1 MKETGKPLPLTPSPL
16 PLAVIGKPRRR
27 VDGRAKVTGQ
37 TAFADDIMLPR
48 MLYGK
53 LLRATL
59 PHARIA
65 AIDVLKAEAADGVLL
80 VLTGDHFPNA
90 YGIMPVSQD
99 EHALC
104 RDKVRHVGDPVAA
117 VIATSEAIAQEALSL
132 IDVTWEALPTV
143 ADAEDALKQPDNR
156 IHEYGEGG
164 NIHRLAHFEFGNVE
178 EAFARHADRVFEDL
192 FFFQGNTHLPLEQ
205 HASVAA
211 LDPQGRLTLWSSTQT
226 PHYVHR
232 ELARALDLPAH
243 QIRVIA
249 TPNGGGFGGKSDPF
263 NHEMVA
269 CKAALLTGR
278 PVKITL
284 TREEVFYCH
293 RGRHP
298 VLMRI
303 KTGVKNDGTIVGLD
317 LETLL
322 DGGAYGSYG
331 PASTLYTGQLQTVTY
346 HVPRYRFRAC
356 RTFTNKPACGPKRG
370 HGTPQPRFAQEVQ
383 LDKIAV
389 ALGQDPAELRLKQL
403 VPANSVTANWMRVGT
418 IGLKQCIDAVVNGSQ
433 WKTRRGQ
440 LGLGRGLGLACS
452 SYLTGAGLPIYWNE
466 MPHSGVQLQLDRSGR
481 VTAFCGATEIGQ
493 GSDDVLAAIVAE
505 VLGIAADDVKLVTG
519 DTDLTPV
526 DLGSYSSRVTLMM
539 GNAAIQAAERART
552 MLAGAAAAKLNVP
565 ENRIGFAGRRVFD
578 VENPDTGMDFADA
591 IVAAEVRHGTIGT
604 TGSYTPPKSPGKYR
618 GAGVGPSAAYSY
630 SAAVVEV
637 EVNPD
642 TGWITVPK
650 VWIGHDIG
658 RVLNPVLA
666 RGQVEGGV
674 YMGLG
679 EALMEEMVYRR
690 LPHQL
695 SGALVHKIP
704 SMLEYKSL
712 TSLEMPEVETYF
724 IEDPDPNGP
733 FGAKEVGQGPL
744 LPIMPAVAN
753 AVFDA
758 VGVRVDEIPVS
769 PEAVLKGLAEKAKAG
784 NRQSASANEIRVGP
798 KSFPDVPWPEPL
810 VVLPPWEGGDG
821 YALNQKKRTGTTA
834 SEQTRLPIADSRLPA
849 SQP

>member
-1 MKETGKPLPLTPSPL
+1 VSLPDSRPFD
-16 PLAVIGKPRRR
+16 VIGKPRRR

-37 TAFADDIMLPR
+37 TLFADDMALPR
-48 MLYGK
+48 MLFAK
-53 LLRATL
+53 LLRSHL
-59 PHARIA
+59 PHARIIS
-65 AIDVLKAEAADGVLL
+65 IDTSKAEAAAGVQL
-80 VLTGDHFPNA
+80 VLTGAHFPIA

-117 VIATSEAIAQEALSL
+117 VIAASEAQAQDALSL
-132 IDVTWEALPTV
+132 IDVRYEPLPTIHSPEEALKHT
-143 ADAEDALKQPDNR
+143 DTR

-164 NIHRLAHFEFGNVE
+164 NIHRLAHLAFGDVD
-178 EAFARHADRVFEDL
+178 EAFAKDADRVFDDVY
-192 FFFQGNTHLPLEQ
+192 FFSGNTHLPLEQ
-205 HASVAA
+205 HASLAA
-211 LDPQGRLTLWSSTQT
+211 LDKDGRLTLWSSTQT
-226 PHYVHR
+226 PHYLHR
-232 ELARALDLPAH
+232 EAARALDMPAH
-243 QIRVIA
+243 RLRVVA

-263 NHEMVA
+263 NHEIVV
-269 CKAALLTGR
+269 CRAALLTGR
-278 PVKITL
+278 PVKISL

-298 VLMRI
+298 VLMRL
-303 KTGVKNDGTIVGLD
+303 KTGVKHDGTIVAMD

-389 ALGQDPAELRLKQL
+389 TLGMDPATLRLKQL
-403 VPANSVTANWMRVGT
+403 APANSLTANWMRIGT
-418 IGLKQCIDAVVNGSQ
+418 IGLKECIDAVVEGSG
-433 WKTRRGQ
+433 WRKRRGR
-440 LGLGRGLGLACS
+440 LGFGRGLGLACS
-452 SYLTGAGLPIYWNE
+452 SYLSGAGLPIYWNE

-505 VLGIAADDVKLVTG
+505 VLGIDSHDVTLVTG

-539 GNAAIQAAERART
+539 GNAAIQAAERARAI
-552 MLAGAAAAKLNVP
+552 LASAAAAKLNVP
-565 ENRIGFAGRRVFD
+565 EERLGFAARRVFD
-578 VENPDTGMDFADA
+578 VENPATGMDFAEA
-591 IVAAEVRHGTIGT
+591 VVAAEVKSGTIGT
-604 TGSYTPPKSPGKYR
+604 TGSYTPPKSPGRYR
-618 GAGVGPSAAYSY
+618 GAGVGPSATYSY
-630 SAAVVEV
+630 SAAIVEV

-642 TGWITVPK
+642 TGRITVPK

-679 EALMEEMVYRR
+679 EALMEEMAYRR

-695 SGALVHKIP
+695 SGALVHKTP
-704 SMLEYKSL
+704 SILEYKSL
-712 TSLEMPEVETYF
+712 TSLEMPEVVTYF
-724 IEDPDPNGP
+724 IEEADPNGP

-769 PEAVLKGLAEKAKAG
+769 PEAVLRGMAINAKAG
-784 NRQSASANEIRVGP
+784 NREARVGP
-798 KSFPDVPWPEPL
+798 TTFPDVPWPEAL
-810 VVLPPWEGGDG
+810 VVLPPWEGGNG
-821 YALNQKKRTGTTA
+821 RALNQKNRTSQTA
-834 SEQTRLPIADSRLPA
+834 SEAKAPDARFPIPDSRLVR
-849 SQP
+849 

>member
-1 MKETGKPLPLTPSPL
+1 MR
-16 PLAVIGKPRRR
+16 VIGKARRR
-27 VDGRAKVTGQ
+27 VDGRAKVTGR
-37 TAFADDIMLPR
+37 TTFADDIVLPR

-53 LLRATL
+53 LLRSSL
-59 PHARIA
+59 PHARIV
-65 AIDVLKAEAADGVLL
+65 AIDTSAAETAPGVKL
-80 VLTGDHFPNA
+80 VLTGAHFPHA

-99 EHALC
+99 EHPLC
-104 RDKVRHVGDPVAA
+104 VGKVRHVGDPVAA
-117 VIATSEAIAQEALSL
+117 VIATSEAVAADACAL
-132 IDVTWEALPTV
+132 VTVQYEALPTI
-143 ADAEDALKQPDNR
+143 ADPEAALTNRAAR
-156 IHEYGEGG
+156 IHDYGEGG
-164 NIHRLAHFEFGNVE
+164 NIHRLAHLEFGDVE
-178 EAFARHADRVFEDL
+178 DAFRQDGVRVFEDV
-192 FFFQGNTHLPLEQ
+192 FFYEGSTHLALEQ
-205 HASVAA
+205 HAAVAA
-211 LDPQGRLTLWSSTQT
+211 LDQDGRLTLWSSTQT

-243 QIRVIA
+243 RIRVVA
-249 TPNGGGFGGKSDPF
+249 CPNGGAFGGKSDPF

-269 CKAALLTGR
+269 AKAALLTGR

-284 TREEVFYCH
+284 TREEIFYCH

-298 VLMRI
+298 TLMRL
-303 KTGVKNDGTIVGLD
+303 KTGVKPNGTIVGMD

-389 ALGQDPAELRLKQL
+389 GLGMDPAELRLKQL
-403 VPANSVTANWMRVGT
+403 AQPNSLTANWLRIGT
-418 IGLKQCIDAVVNGSQ
+418 IGLRQCIAAVLEGSG
-433 WKTRRGQ
+433 WKQRRGK
-440 LGLGRGLGLACS
+440 LGFGRGLGLACS

-505 VLGIAADDVKLVTG
+505 VLGIEAEGVKLVTG

-539 GNAAIQAAERART
+539 GNAAIQAAERARA
-552 MLAGAAAAKLNVP
+552 MLAAAVAQKLGVP
-565 ENRIGFAGRRVFD
+565 EGRLTFAERRVFD
-578 VENPDTGMDFADA
+578 VENPGTGVDFA
-591 IVAAEVRHGTIGT
+591 AAVVLAETKFGTVGT
-604 TGSYTPPKSPGKYR
+604 VGSYAPPQSPGTYR
-618 GAGVGPSAAYSY
+618 GAGVGPSPAYSY

-637 EVNPD
+637 AVDPA
-642 TGWITVPK
+642 TGWIRVPK

-679 EALMEEMVYRR
+679 EALMEEQVFRR
-690 LPHQL
+690 LPAKL
-695 SGALVHKIP
+695 SGALVHKVP

-712 TSLEMPEVETYF
+712 TSLEMPEVVTYF
-724 IEDPDPNGP
+724 IETDDPNGP

-753 AVFDA
+753 AVYDA
-758 VGVRVDEIPVS
+758 VGVRVDQVPIT
-769 PEAVLKGLAEKAKAG
+769 PELVLKGLESKVKRG
-784 NRQSASANEIRVGP
+784 TGGRGDGGTDGTKGTEGTEVRVGP
-798 KSFPDVPWPEPL
+798 TRFPDVPWPEPL
-810 VVLPPWEGGDG
+810 KVPPPWEGGDG
-821 YALNQKKRTGTTA
+821 RAIGQADKTA
-834 SEQTRLPIADSRLPA
+834 RRPDAKPA
-849 SQP
+849 GAAR